1 VAEWIGD
8 IRFSPEVERK
18 IRKRGLMPDQVRVA
32 VALGADEDLRWD
44 MHPKYGRR
52 LVARG
57 SDLHGP
63 LIAYLR
69 PIDQSD
75 GLWECLTAWRL

>member
-1 VAEWIGD
+1 MAEWIGD
-8 IRFSPEVERK
+8 IRFAPEIERK
-18 IRKRGLMPDQVRVA
+18 IRKRGLTPDQVRVA

-44 MHPKYGRR
+44 EDERYGRR

-57 SDLHGP
+57 YDLQGP
-63 LIAYLR
+63 LVAYLR
-69 PIDQSD
+69 PLDETD